1 VTQAYFN
8 EVEESKDM
16 NPAMS
21 IGIWSLLF
29 MALPNVFEF
38 WTKAILRVST
48 IVQMYQWCHCY
59 QVTIVSVLKNLPE
72 SNLICQTRPHK
83 SICPGRG

>member
-16 NPAMS
+16 NLAMS
-21 IGIWSLLF
+21 IGIWFLLF

-48 IVQMYQWCHCY
+48 KVQLY
-59 QVTIVSVLKNLPE
+59 
-72 SNLICQTRPHK
+72 
-83 SICPGRG
+83 